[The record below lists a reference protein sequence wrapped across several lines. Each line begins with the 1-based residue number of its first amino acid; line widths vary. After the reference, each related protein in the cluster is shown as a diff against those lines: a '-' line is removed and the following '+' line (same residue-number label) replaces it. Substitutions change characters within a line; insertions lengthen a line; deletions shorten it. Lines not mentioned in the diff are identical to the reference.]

1 MLMPSFT
8 EEGEPPRELGGRVT
22 GRIERGEEEEGKER
36 EREREREREKESLQP
51 TSSPLFFFLSPALC
65 NPFLVIHSA
74 ASCSF
79 AV

>member
-1 MLMPSFT
+1 MPSFT

-36 EREREREREKESLQP
+36 KRERERERE
-51 TSSPLFFFLSPALC
+51 SSADVLSSFFFLSPALC

>member
-36 EREREREREKESLQP
+36 ERERERERE
-51 TSSPLFFFLSPALC
+51 SSADVLSSFFFFESCAL
-65 NPFLVIHSA
+65 
-74 ASCSF
+74 
-79 AV
+79 

>member
-1 MLMPSFT
+1 M
-8 EEGEPPRELGGRVT
+8 T
-22 GRIERGEEEEGKER
+22 GRIEREEGVKER
-36 EREREREREKESLQP
+36 ERESLQSV
-51 TSSPLFFFLSPALC
+51 SSPFFFSPALC

>member
-1 MLMPSFT
+1 M
-8 EEGEPPRELGGRVT
+8 T
-22 GRIERGEEEEGKER
+22 GRIEREEGVKER
-36 EREREREREKESLQP
+36 ERE
-51 TSSPLFFFLSPALC
+51 SSVGVLSFFFSPALC